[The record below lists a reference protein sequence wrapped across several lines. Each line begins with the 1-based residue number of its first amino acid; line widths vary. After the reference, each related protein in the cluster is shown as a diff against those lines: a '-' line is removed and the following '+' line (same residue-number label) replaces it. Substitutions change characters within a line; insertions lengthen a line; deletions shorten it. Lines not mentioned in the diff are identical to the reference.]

1 MRGRVRL
8 QKRGKNITL
17 LKVQGGSFL
26 VRQIWTEGVI
36 DVMESTVCLSLL
48 QINAGKVKFTLCDGD
63 RSAGRHIG
71 KCFLEEF
78 FGFFRL
84 MRQVKHGFL
93 LP

>member
-1 MRGRVRL
+1 MRGRVCL
-8 QKRGKNITL
+8 QERGKNVTL
-17 LKVQGGSFL
+17 LKVQGDSFL
-26 VRQIWTEGVI
+26 IRQILADGVI
-36 DVMESTVCLSLL
+36 DVMEGTVRLSLL

-71 KCFLEEF
+71 KCFLKEF
-78 FGFFRL
+78 FCFFRL

>member
-1 MRGRVRL
+1 MRGRVSL
-8 QKRGKNITL
+8 QKRGKNVAL

-26 VRQIWTEGVI
+26 VRQILADGVI
-36 DVMESTVCLSLL
+36 DVMEGTVRLSLF

-71 KCFLEEF
+71 KCFLKEF
-78 FGFFRL
+78 FGLFRL